1 MANNFKNS
9 FATIVGAGEFY
20 QVTGS
25 ATDNHTGPQMIY
37 TANDGSTDVNSILIE
52 VDASNTGN
60 SAITFTSFMQDTS
73 SALPSSG
80 TTIGTVQNSN
90 VATVTTAAGHGLKA
104 GQYVHVTG
112 STVNNINGIHK
123 IVTVPSTPVDSNSSP
138 TTFTYTLA
146 AASSAATGNAAGTIV
161 IYRAHHI
168 IKDAP
173 IPAGSTLKVVSG
185 QKIVLNGGDKFYA
198 YASAGTCDVIASVLE
213 GVS

>member
-9 FATIVGAGEFY
+9 FATIVGAGEYY

-25 ATDNHTGPQMIY
+25 ATDNHTGPQLIY

-73 SALPSSG
+73 SALASISITSIVSS
-80 TTIGTVQNSN
+80 SD
-90 VATVTTAAGHGLKA
+90 VATVTSGAAHGLKV

-112 STVNNINGIHK
+112 STTAYVNGVYK
-123 IVTVPSTPVDSNSSP
+123 IASVPST
-138 TTFTYTLA
+138 TTFTYA
-146 AASSAATGNAAGTIV
+146 QNSSAADGTAAGTIV

>member
-9 FATIVGAGEFY
+9 FATIVGAGEYY

-52 VDASNTGN
+52 VDSSNTGN
-60 SAITFTSFMQDTS
+60 SAITFTSFIQDTS
-73 SALPSSG
+73 STLGSITSVVSASD
-80 TTIGTVQNSN
+80 
-90 VATVTTAAGHGLKA
+90 VATVTSGNPHLLQV

-112 STVNNINGIHK
+112 STTAYVNGVYK
-123 IVTVPSTPVDSNSSP
+123 VASVPST
-138 TTFTYTLA
+138 TTFTYA
-146 AASSAATGNAAGTIV
+146 QNSSAADGTAAGTIV